1 MLQIMTIGTPVPINA
16 ILFSLSIV
24 IVLAMINLGSSTA
37 FNSIIA
43 LTNGAFAFSYAL
55 SVGCVLYR
63 RIRGPALPYARWSLG
78 KFGIPINM
86 LAIAYVIT
94 AATASFFPVTA
105 SVEPSTMNWSIVMF
119 AGVFFIAT
127 IDYLVRGRKKYVP
140 PVVRVHKE

>member
-1 MLQIMTIGTPVPINA
+1 
-16 ILFSLSIV
+16 
-24 IVLAMINLGSSTA
+24 MINLGSSTA

-43 LTNGAFAFSYAL
+43 LTNGAFAFSHAL

-94 AATASFFPVTA
+94 AAAASFFPVTA
-105 SVEPSTMNWSIVMF
+105 SVEPTTMNWSIVMF
-119 AGVFFIAT
+119 AGVSFIAT

-140 PVVRVHKE
+140 PAVRVHKE